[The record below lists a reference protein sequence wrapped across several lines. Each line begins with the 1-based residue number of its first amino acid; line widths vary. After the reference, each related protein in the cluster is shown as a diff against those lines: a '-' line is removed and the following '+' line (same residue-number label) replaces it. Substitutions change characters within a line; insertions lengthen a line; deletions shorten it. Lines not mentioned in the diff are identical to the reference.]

1 MAGTP
6 QDIAQNWAT
15 RLAQSGDKITKGVQA
30 VTVAPGQ
37 AAARQADV
45 WANNTVASK
54 DKWRSRVANVTLQEW
69 QAAIV
74 NKGVPRIASGAQASQ
89 GKFADFMTRLLPHI
103 DSVKGTLPAR
113 GTLDQNIDR
122 MVRFSRGMAQFKG

>member
-6 QDIAQNWAT
+6 QDIAANWAS

-54 DKWRSRVANVTLQEW
+54 DKWRTRVAGVTLQEW

>member
-6 QDIAQNWAT
+6 QDIAANWAS

-54 DKWRSRVANVTLQEW
+54 DKWRTRVAGVTLQEW
-69 QAAIV
+69 QQAIV

>member
-6 QDIAQNWAT
+6 QDIAANWAS

-54 DKWRSRVANVTLQEW
+54 DKWRTRVAGVTLQEW
-69 QAAIV
+69 QTAIV

>member
-6 QDIAQNWAT
+6 QDIAANWAS